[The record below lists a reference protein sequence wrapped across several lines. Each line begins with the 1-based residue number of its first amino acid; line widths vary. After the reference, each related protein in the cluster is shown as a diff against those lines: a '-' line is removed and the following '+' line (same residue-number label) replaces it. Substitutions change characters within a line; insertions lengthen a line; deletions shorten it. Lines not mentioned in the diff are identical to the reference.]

1 MYGAGQMTGTLFV
14 GAILV
19 GIGIGMIFGNVGA
32 GAVIGT
38 GVGFILMGITAPM
51 NRVMKRV
58 LDKEGL

>member
-1 MYGAGQMTGTLFV
+1 MWRSNQMTGTLFI

-19 GIGIGMIFGNVGA
+19 GIGIGMIFDNVGA

-38 GVGFILMGITAPM
+38 GVGFILMGMVTPM